1 MVKDIDE
8 IEDLVNEINSRDF
21 DTKDYQNMKIE
32 ELRTEIHKIIDAQ
45 YKTFQ
50 RIDEFEIKG
59 THPDL
64 IKYAKIICRILLKE
78 KFHIFKRFILLK
90 STQNIETQNK
100 LHYIII

>member
-32 ELRTEIHKIIDAQ
+32 ELSMEIHEIIDAQ
-45 YKTFQ
+45 YKRFQ

-64 IKYAKIICRILLKE
+64 IKYAKMICRN
-78 KFHIFKRFILLK
+78 
-90 STQNIETQNK
+90 STERKISRIQKIYLDKIDTEYRNSK
-100 LHYIII
+100 